1 MADAPYLI
9 ALAFLELNGER
20 ALPLTGKSL
29 SAASAAARDPG
40 EEGGSLALE
49 LLLRIWQRSD
59 AGALRR
65 AAGEASLLLVEMPL
79 EVMSERLPQLKAQW
93 VKGGDTERCLEQ
105 LRTLVGRAWRITVAR
120 REPVSFVPWP

>member
-20 ALPLTGKSL
+20 ALPLTGKSQ
-29 SAASAAARDPG
+29 SAASAAAADPG
-40 EEGGSLALE
+40 EDGCSLALE

-59 AGALRR
+59 EGPLRR
-65 AAGEASLLLVEMPL
+65 AAGDASLLLVEMPM
-79 EVMSERLPQLKAQW
+79 EVMSEQLPRVKNEW
-93 VKGGDTERCLEQ
+93 VKGGDTLRCLEQ
-105 LRTLVGRAWRITVAR
+105 LRTLVSRAWRITVAR